1 MVKTIN
7 DVIKDFDNKLNNAVT
22 ETEEEDITKS
32 TETEEGAEETTALD
46 EEVAEVAE
54 VVGTEEDTTED
65 TTEDTVTDT
74 EEATEEEVTEE
85 PESVE
90 KSSKEDEEDKEEE
103 EEEDKEKKKD
113 KEDKEEDKED
123 EEVKKSEDVEE
134 PTEEVESLIKS
145 ADLLGAIE
153 MVFKNLHDVIKTNAE
168 LNDKLDKLS
177 QEFQEAKA
185 VKEEVAKSANVD
197 TELKKGVEDIEGKA
211 VGYLNKSI
219 DVEEPTE
226 ATEAT
231 EDTTEVVV
239 DGETAVEPEKT
250 FYEQIQEIRTDFIET
265 YKRVSQSGVASRGE
279 IEEARHLWTGLVDD
293 GSEKTSK
300 DLEKVKSF
308 INKFK

>member
-46 EEVAEVAE
+46 EEVAEV
-54 VVGTEEDTTED
+54 VGTEED

-103 EEEDKEKKKD
+103 EEEEEKDKEKKKD
-113 KEDKEEDKED
+113 KEDKEEDEED

-219 DVEEPTE
+219 DVEEPVE

-239 DGETAVEPEKT
+239 DGETVVEPEKT

>member
-46 EEVAEVAE
+46 EEVAEV
-54 VVGTEEDTTED
+54 VGTEED

-103 EEEDKEKKKD
+103 EEEEEKDKEKKKD
-113 KEDKEEDKED
+113 KEDKEEDEED

-219 DVEEPTE
+219 DVEEPVE

-239 DGETAVEPEKT
+239 DGEMVVEPEKT